1 MLDIRVKLGD
11 SVPGLHPATY
21 RQRIRNRFKGRAP
34 PVRVLKGEHLPVNYG
49 SSKNYLPLIGGK
61 DAPTCFQCKVNAAV
75 PGSPAGSRF
84 LKAPNHGKLPLHR
97 GLPGRRPPRKS

>member
-1 MLDIRVKLGD
+1 M
-11 SVPGLHPATY
+11 
-21 RQRIRNRFKGRAP
+21 
-34 PVRVLKGEHLPVNYG
+34 LKGEYLPVNYG
-49 SSKNYLPLIGGK
+49 SSKNYLPLIRSK
-61 DAPTCFQCKVNAAV
+61 DAPARFQRKVNAAV